1 MSNLETANKTVVVA
15 MSGGVD
21 SSTTAALLV
30 ERGYRVIGLMMRLWS
45 EGGDGDERFA
55 NNRCCSPEAVADA
68 RGVCQ
73 NLGIPFY
80 LLNFEADFKTHV
92 VDFFLDGY
100 ARGVTPNPCL
110 QCNRRV
116 KFGALLE
123 KARGLGADYLATGH
137 YARVR
142 ERGGVFELLK
152 GSDPKKDQSYAL
164 SVLNQEQLSRALF
177 PLGEFTKEET
187 RAMARRFGLRVAE
200 KHESQDLCFIADGE
214 YRNFLRRNI
223 PAALVPGDIVD
234 TRGKVIGKHEG
245 RAFYTIG
252 QRKGLGGAVGR
263 RDRDPQRPEP
273 RYVIVLDAGRNAV
286 VVGRAEELGKRV
298 LVAGAVNWIAGS
310 APRDEIRVTAK
321 IRYRASQAAA
331 TVYLHPSPPL
341 SSTEEGANVR
351 VVFDQPLRDI
361 APGQAVVFYDGDV
374 CLGGG
379 IIETSE

>member
-1 MSNLETANKTVVVA
+1 
-15 MSGGVD
+15 GRGVG
-21 SSTTAALLV
+21 V
-30 ERGYRVIGLMMRLWS
+30 RGEVS
-45 EGGDGDERFA
+45 
-55 NNRCCSPEAVADA
+55 NRCCSPEAVADA

-110 QCNRRV
+110 QCNRMV
-116 KFGALLE
+116 KFGALLD
-123 KARGLGADYLATGH
+123 KARALGADYLATGH

-142 ERGGVFELLK
+142 ERGGAFELLK
-152 GSDPKKDQSYAL
+152 GIDPKKDQSYAL
-164 SVLNQEQLSRALF
+164 HVLNQEQLSRALF
-177 PLGEFTKEET
+177 PLGEFTKAET

-223 PAALVPGDIVD
+223 PDALVPGDIVD
-234 TRGKVIGKHEG
+234 ARGNVIGKHEG

-252 QRKGLGGAVGR
+252 QRKGLGVAVG
-263 RDRDPQRPEP
+263 EP
-273 RYVIVLDAGRNAV
+273 LYVIGLDAARNAV
-286 VVGRAEELGKRV
+286 VVGRAQELGKRE

-310 APRDEIRVTAK
+310 APRGALRVAAK
-321 IRYRASQAAA
+321 IRYRAAEVPAGV
-331 TVYLHPSPPL
+331 TLLPPL
-341 SSTEEGANVR
+341 SETGEGRGGGERVR

-379 IIETSE
+379 IIERSE